1 MTNYKL
7 VVHAGKVITPFQI
20 YYDYSVAID
29 YSGRISYI
37 GPREKFNGSS
47 KITIDANDEILVPG
61 LIDIH
66 IHGAYGA
73 DVIEGKIESVK
84 TVSNFIVKH
93 GVTSF
98 YPTTVT
104 SPLEMIENSIKAIVQ
119 AIKKEVGGAS
129 ILGIHLEGPFLSYEK
144 AGAQDRR
151 YLLKPSIDLIDR
163 LLELGEGYIKRIT
176 IAPEIEGALKAINY
190 LREKGI
196 IIAMGHTNATYD
208 EAIRAIEAGATL
220 ANHIYNQMRSFHHR
234 DPGILGAVL
243 TRDDVYVEIIMD
255 KVHHHYAAREIV
267 MRCKGTD
274 KVALIT
280 DSIMAT
286 GLPDGEYMLGAQKII
301 IKNGI
306 SRLPDGTLAGSTLTL
321 DEAIRNTVNHL
332 KVPLQDAVKMATY
345 VPAKIMGVES
355 EYGSIKIG
363 KHGDLVILD
372 KNLNVLKTIIDGEII
387 YNKEKE

>member
-119 AIKKEVGGAS
+119 AIKKEVGGAR